1 MTFFAVSV
9 TLVVEFSSR
18 LAFLGNF
25 VQSQLVRNPN
35 HATVWLFQQPREH
48 VHTLGMWHH
57 GRRDGSRRGV
67 CVHKETCNLQRASVA
82 APQRQFSTVP
92 DAENHLSEI
101 LRILCNHS

>member
-35 HATVWLFQQPREH
+35 HATVGCSSNRVRH
-48 VHTLGMWHH
+48 VHTLGIWHH

-67 CVHKETCNLQRASVA
+67 CFHKETCNL
-82 APQRQFSTVP
+82 
-92 DAENHLSEI
+92 
-101 LRILCNHS
+101 